1 MFTMKRMRKYEI
13 HLPLNYSDGQPIEQE
28 KIRSVR
34 DELVKVFGSF
44 TVPDRKTWKYDGAG
58 CVEIMKVEIVTAQD
72 KIPKKLLKDF
82 KERLKEDLQ
91 QVDILVTIQGI
102 QVI

>member
-1 MFTMKRMRKYEI
+1 MKRMRKCEI

-44 TVPDRKTWKYDGAG
+44 TVPDRKTWKYDGVG
-58 CVEIMKVEIVTAQD
+58 CGEIMRLEIVATD
-72 KIPKKLLKDF
+72 DRVPKKFLREF
-82 KERLKEDLQ
+82 KEDLKESFRQ
-91 QVDILVTIQGI
+91 TDILITTHRIHKT
-102 QVI
+102 

>member
-1 MFTMKRMRKYEI
+1 MKRMRKCEI

-28 KIRSVR
+28 KIKSVR

-58 CVEIMKVEIVTAQD
+58 CVEIMRIEILTAQD
-72 KIPKKLLKDF
+72 KIPRKLLKDF
-82 KERLKEDLQ
+82 KERLKRSLKQ
-91 QVDILVTIQGI
+91 IDILITTHSI